1 MDKNTMVLFTR
12 FGMGDAPAELQ
23 KKLAT
28 TFLTLVS
35 QDAPPGIIAFYGE
48 GVKLTCEGS
57 PVLNQLRVL
66 SDQGVRLVICQTCL
80 EFFGLRD
87 KVRVGIVGG
96 MGDIIAAMNGADKVI
111 SV

>member
-1 MDKNTMVLFTR
+1 MNKDTLILFTR

-28 TFLTLVS
+28 TFLTLLS
-35 QDAPPGIIAFYGE
+35 QDTPPGIIAFYGE
-48 GVKLTCEGS
+48 GIKLTCEGS
-57 PVLNQLRVL
+57 PVLELLRAL
-66 SDQGVRLVICQTCL
+66 SDQGVRLVVCQTFL
-80 EFFGLRD
+80 DSFGLRD

-111 SV
+111 GV

>member
-1 MDKNTMVLFTR
+1 MNKNTLALFTR
-12 FGMGDAPAELQ
+12 FGMGDASPELQ

-28 TFLTLVS
+28 TFLTLMS
-35 QDAPPGIIAFYGE
+35 QDTPPGVIAFYGE

-57 PVLNQLRVL
+57 PVLDQLHVL
-66 SDQGVRLVICQTCL
+66 SDQGVRLIICQTCL
-80 EFFGLRD
+80 DFFGLRD

-96 MGDIIAAMNGADKVI
+96 MGDIIVAMNGADKVI

>member
-1 MDKNTMVLFTR
+1 MKKNTMVLFTR

-35 QDAPPGIIAFYGE
+35 QDTPPGVIAFYGD

-57 PVLNQLRVL
+57 PVLDSLRAL
-66 SDQGVRLVICQTCL
+66 SEKGVRLVICQTCL
-80 EFFGLRD
+80 DFFGLRD
-87 KVRVGIVGG
+87 QVRVGIVGG
-96 MGDIIAAMNGADKVI
+96 MGDIVAALNGADKVI
-111 SV
+111 GV

>member
-1 MDKNTMVLFTR
+1 MNSNTLVLFTR

-28 TFLTLVS
+28 TFLSLLN
-35 QDAPPGIIAFYGE
+35 QDTPPGVIAFYGE
-48 GVKLTCEGS
+48 GVKLTCDGS
-57 PVLNQLRVL
+57 PVLEQLRAL
-66 SDQGVRLVICQTCL
+66 SERGARLVICQTCL
-80 EFFGLRD
+80 DFFGLRD

-96 MGDIIAAMNGADKVI
+96 MGDIVAAMNGAAKVI